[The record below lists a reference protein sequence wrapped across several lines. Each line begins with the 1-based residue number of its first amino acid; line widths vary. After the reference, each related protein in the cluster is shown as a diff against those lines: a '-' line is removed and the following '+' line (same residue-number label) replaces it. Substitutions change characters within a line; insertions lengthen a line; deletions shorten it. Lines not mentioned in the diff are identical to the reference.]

1 MWEDPIVAEVRRVR
15 LAIEQEC
22 EGNFEKIYCQALA
35 VQEALADK
43 VVTRPASTVKGEEKG
58 DLKSTRVVVS

>member
-22 EGNFEKIYCQALA
+22 EGDFEKIYLQALA
-35 VQEALADK
+35 VQEELADK
-43 VVTRPASTVKGEEKG
+43 VVTKPASTVKGEEKG
-58 DLKSTRVVVS
+58 DLNSTSVVVS

>member
-22 EGNFEKIYCQALA
+22 DGDFEKIYRQALA

-43 VVTRPASTVKGEEKG
+43 VVTRPASTVRGKEKG
-58 DLKSTRVVVS
+58 DLNGASVVVS

>member
-1 MWEDPIVAEVRRVR
+1 MWEDPIVAEVRQVR

-22 EGNFEKIYCQALA
+22 EGDFEKIYRQALA
-35 VQEALADK
+35 VQEELADK
-43 VVTRPASTVKGEEKG
+43 VVTRPASPVKGEEKG